1 MIIETTTDNVIK
13 NMSHTEIKAVKI
25 LAYELEG
32 LRERE
37 IVISGIADKAHVTR
51 SVFVNVVR
59 RLETCGIVES
69 KSMGVKGMYI
79 KINNPEALQIIAKG

>member
-1 MIIETTTDNVIK
+1 MIIETTTDNVI
-13 NMSHTEIKAVKI
+13 NSMSYTEIKAVKI
-25 LAYELEG
+25 LACELEG

>member
-1 MIIETTTDNVIK
+1 MIIKTTTENVIK
-13 NMSHTEIKAVKI
+13 NMSYTEMKALKV

-37 IVISGIADKAHVTR
+37 IIVSRVADKAHVTR

-79 KINNPEALQIIAKG
+79 KINNPEALHIIAKG